1 MWCRYYRPIR
11 SFLVLGLSSSALASR
26 RYSSLLPA
34 SPADDFLFFPRFF
47 DLAEQH
53 ALLAAALRKLDA
65 AEPRAS
71 RKRRRDF
78 LASES
83 RRQDRN
89 DEPRDIGVPK
99 NAFLPD
105 ELYQFEEG
113 HYDGVIRRFREMR
126 VSSWN
131 CENDPVLRSA
141 LGRLEAFYPTA
152 GSTQTHL
159 LHLASDGE
167 ILPHVDNVGASGSW
181 ILGVSLGSERTL
193 RMESVEG
200 DSDGTPKHVFDVSL
214 SSGSVYIQKNTIRY
228 NYKHSI
234 LYAANSRPGNEKS
247 QGQRMSIMIRDCL
260 PPSALQGAPHSKT

>member
-1 MWCRYYRPIR
+1 
-11 SFLVLGLSSSALASR
+11 
-26 RYSSLLPA
+26 
-34 SPADDFLFFPRFF
+34 FLFFPRFF
-47 DLAEQH
+47 EPAEQH

-78 LASES
+78 LASDS
-83 RRQDRN
+83 RQQDRDRDRDRD
-89 DEPRDIGVPK
+89 DELRDIGVLK

-105 ELYQFEEG
+105 ELYHFEEG
-113 HYDGVIRRFREMR
+113 HYDGVIRRFRETR

-131 CENDPVLRSA
+131 GENDPVLRSA
-141 LGRLEAFYPTA
+141 LGRLQALYPTA

-167 ILPHVDNVGASGSW
+167 ILPHIDNVGASGCW

-200 DSDGTPKHVFDVSL
+200 NVDGTSEHVFDVSL
-214 SSGSVYIQKNTIRY
+214 PSGSVYIQKNTCRY
-228 NYKHSI
+228 MYKHSI
-234 LYAANSRPGNEKS
+234 LYAADSIPGKGKS
-247 QGQRMSIMIRDCL
+247 QGQRMSIMIRV
-260 PPSALQGAPHSKT
+260 